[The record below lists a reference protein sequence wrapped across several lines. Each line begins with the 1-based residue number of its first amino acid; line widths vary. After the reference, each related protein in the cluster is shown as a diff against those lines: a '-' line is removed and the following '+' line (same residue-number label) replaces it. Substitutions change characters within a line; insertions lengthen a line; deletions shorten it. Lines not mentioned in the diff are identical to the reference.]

1 MESILSSIKNLLG
14 ISEDDH
20 SFDQELRIHI
30 NSVFSILNQ
39 LGVGPDEP
47 FILDDETHTW
57 NEFIGK
63 NKRIEMVK
71 SYVYLK
77 VLLIFDPPQS
87 SSRVDS
93 IKRQIDEYEWRLTND
108 IVDDETTDVPIEDIT
123 DGDEVKY

>member
-1 MESILSSIKNLLG
+1 MESILNSIKKLLG
-14 ISEDDH
+14 IMEDDEH
-20 SFDQELRIHI
+20 FDQDIIIHI
-30 NSVFSILNQ
+30 NSVFMILNQ

-47 FILDDETHTW
+47 FILGDEDRNW
-57 NEFIGK
+57 DEFVGT

-87 SSRVDS
+87 SSSVES

-108 IVDDETTDVPIEDIT
+108 TDDE
-123 DGDEVKY
+123 

>member
-14 ISEDDH
+14 ISEDDY
-20 SFDQELRIHI
+20 SFDQEIKIHI

-39 LGVGPDEP
+39 LGVGPEEP
-47 FILDDETHTW
+47 FILDDKDHNW
-57 NEFIGK
+57 NEFTGT

-108 IVDDETTDVPIEDIT
+108 IDDE
-123 DGDEVKY
+123 

>member
-1 MESILSSIKNLLG
+1 MESILSSIKNLIG
-14 ISEDDH
+14 VSEDDY
-20 SFDQELRIHI
+20 SFDQEIKIHI

-47 FILDDETHTW
+47 FIIGDEDRNW
-57 NEFIGK
+57 NEFAGT

-87 SSRVDS
+87 SSSVDS

-108 IVDDETTDVPIEDIT
+108 IDDE
-123 DGDEVKY
+123 

>member
-1 MESILSSIKNLLG
+1 MESILSSIKNLIG
-14 ISEDDH
+14 ISEDDY
-20 SFDQELRIHI
+20 SFDQEIKIHI

-47 FILDDETHTW
+47 FILGDEDRNW
-57 NEFIGK
+57 NEFVGT

-87 SSRVDS
+87 SSSVES

-108 IVDDETTDVPIEDIT
+108 I
-123 DGDEVKY
+123 GDE

>member
-14 ISEDDH
+14 ISEDDY
-20 SFDQELRIHI
+20 SFDQEIKIHI

-47 FILDDETHTW
+47 FILDDKDHNW
-57 NEFIGK
+57 NEFTGT

-108 IVDDETTDVPIEDIT
+108 IDDE
-123 DGDEVKY
+123 

>member
-14 ISEDDH
+14 ISEDDY
-20 SFDQELRIHI
+20 SFDQEIKIHI

-39 LGVGPDEP
+39 LGVGPEEP
-47 FILDDETHTW
+47 FILDDKDRNW
-57 NEFIGK
+57 NEFTGT

-87 SSRVDS
+87 SSSVDS

-108 IVDDETTDVPIEDIT
+108 TDDE
-123 DGDEVKY
+123 